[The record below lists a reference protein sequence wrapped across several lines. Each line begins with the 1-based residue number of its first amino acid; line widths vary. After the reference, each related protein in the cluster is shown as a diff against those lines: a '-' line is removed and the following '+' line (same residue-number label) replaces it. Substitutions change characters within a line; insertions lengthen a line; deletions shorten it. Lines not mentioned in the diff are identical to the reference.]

1 MCINSGKSKCS
12 SEVVYKVKLFL
23 WSYVSL
29 VMMWWV
35 AKQSEIILSVLLIFW
50 FIIKKG
56 WGGGIFRFPLF
67 FFFPLFHLWS
77 FFELVVRQMF
87 PSDIL
92 LGFLL
97 RFLYK
102 NYKMFAKNLSCHILL
117 SFKCIAVELVFTN
130 VFGWNCVCKLHLI
143 RVF

>member
-1 MCINSGKSKCS
+1 MYINSGKSKCS

-23 WSYVSL
+23 WSNVSL

-35 AKQSEIILSVLLIFW
+35 AKQSEIILSVLFIFW
-50 FIIKKG
+50 FIITKDS
-56 WGGGIFRFPLF
+56 GGLEFSFIFFLF
-67 FFFPLFHLWS
+67 CGLF

-117 SFKCIAVELVFTN
+117 SFNHITLKTCF
-130 VFGWNCVCKLHLI
+130 CKYICLEPCL
-143 RVF
+143 

>member
-56 WGGGIFRFPLF
+56 WGGGIFRFLF

>member
-56 WGGGIFRFPLF
+56 WGGGIFRFPL